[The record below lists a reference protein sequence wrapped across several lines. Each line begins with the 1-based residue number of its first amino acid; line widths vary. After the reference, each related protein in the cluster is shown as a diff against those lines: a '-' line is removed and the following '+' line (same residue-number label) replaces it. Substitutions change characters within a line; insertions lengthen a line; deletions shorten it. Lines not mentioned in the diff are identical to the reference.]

1 MKFLKDKTFW
11 TMVFIITLGTVLRL
25 IFINKPEG
33 LWNDEYI
40 SWSIASIPLGKNFIN
55 AVFAQCHMP
64 FYYLYLKF
72 FIHFFG
78 NSAHTSAPASD
89 LMLRL
94 TSVIT
99 GILGIVSMYFVGKE
113 LKGKNLGIICAG
125 ITAISS
131 FSIYF
136 SQEVRLYSVLF
147 LFASLALLFTI
158 KLAREQNLSNFI
170 FYLLFNFLIMFTHT
184 IGFVF
189 VFFNLVFS
197 SLWITRINKQYK
209 KPIIIG
215 WAAIA
220 VLGLTLLPLIS
231 KIFTTHS
238 FSQWW
243 GHFTVSKIAFLFTD
257 YFSPI
262 LTNIVNAPESFFYNF
277 TLSFAFFAILPAII
291 ALIGLVKALSTKQ
304 YKILG
309 LFLVS
314 LSYVLVLI
322 VMAISGKLMFITKY
336 SMEIYPTLI
345 ALVGFGLVSMEN
357 KNLSRVLI
365 FLFCSINLFYILSNP
380 NSAPRMHRAEGHKIV
395 ADLLKHA
402 DLKKGDYILLNYY
415 GQDKFGKYFDFN
427 GYNVV
432 SINKGNFPEYL
443 SKDITYED
451 ALKDGKNL
459 YKDVF
464 SGNESKYFNNKLD
477 NEIINKL
484 KHNKKITIVVLNA
497 VASYSPVKMQ
507 SIIQNQDKYKK
518 TPLLFLVFSYI
529 KNQTLEECLAKLQIS
544 KIEQKGSW
552 SAITFVKY

>member
-11 TMVFIITLGTVLRL
+11 LMLFIVILGTALRL

-40 SWSIASIPLGKNFIN
+40 SWSIASIPLGKEFIN

-78 NSAHTSAPASD
+78 NGVHTSANSSD

-94 TSVIT
+94 TSVLA
-99 GILGIVSMYFVGKE
+99 GVLSIVSMYFVGNE
-113 LKGKNLGIICAG
+113 LKDKRLGILCAW

-131 FSIYF
+131 FLIYF

-147 LFASLALLFTI
+147 LFASLSLLFTLR
-158 KLAREQNLSNFI
+158 LAKEQNLFNFI
-170 FYLLFNFLIMFTHT
+170 LYLLFNFLIMFTHT

-189 VFFNLVFS
+189 VFFNLVFT
-197 SLWITRINKQYK
+197 SLWITRTNKQYK

-215 WAAIA
+215 WAVIA

-257 YFSPI
+257 YFSPV
-262 LTNIVNAPESFFYNF
+262 LTNIVSAPDSFFYNF
-277 TLSFAFFAILPAII
+277 TFKFVIYAILPTVI
-291 ALIGLVKALSTKQ
+291 ALIGLTRALKTKQ

-309 LFLVS
+309 LFFVC
-314 LSYVLVLI
+314 LSYILVLI
-322 VMAISGKLMFITKY
+322 LMAVSGKLMFITKY
-336 SMEIYPTLI
+336 SMEIYPILI
-345 ALVGFGLVSMEN
+345 ALVCFGFLSMN
-357 KNLSRVLI
+357 NITLRRVLI
-365 FLFCSINLFYILSNP
+365 FLFCTINMFYILSNP

-395 ADLLKHA
+395 ADLLEHA

-415 GQDKFGKYFDFN
+415 DKEKFEKYFDFN
-427 GYNVV
+427 GYNII

-443 SKDITYED
+443 SKDITYQD
-451 ALKDGKNL
+451 ALYNGKDL
-459 YKDVF
+459 YKEIF
-464 SGNESKYFNNKLD
+464 TEKQGKYFDKKLD
-477 NEIINKL
+477 NEVINKL
-484 KHNKKITIVVLNA
+484 KHNQKITIVVLNA
-497 VASYSPVKMQ
+497 VAAYSPVKMQ
-507 SIIQNQDKYKK
+507 SIVQNEGEYKN

-529 KNQTLEECLAKLQIS
+529 KNQSLEECLEKLQIL

-552 SAITFVKY
+552 MAATFVKS